1 MLQGWQASRNTDK
14 EQRTK
19 RNYKRR
25 RNSERTKN
33 LIETSEESR
42 PVAIVQTKR
51 HRTMSWKF
59 TKIKK
64 EKKRKR
70 KKDEMK
76 VERRKQNKSFI
87 TSICPSLG
95 QRDARSKRQ
104 KYKGPTRYRLRRVT
118 WILNYHL
125 ISSIIRYRNLVHREK
140 FSTP

>member
-42 PVAIVQTKR
+42 PVAIVQTER

-64 EKKRKR
+64 GR
-70 KKDEMK
+70 KK
-76 VERRKQNKSFI
+76 
-87 TSICPSLG
+87 G
-95 QRDARSKRQ
+95 
-104 KYKGPTRYRLRRVT
+104 
-118 WILNYHL
+118 
-125 ISSIIRYRNLVHREK
+125 RNENRTKETK
-140 FSTP
+140 

>member
-1 MLQGWQASRNTDK
+1 MLQGWQAGRNTDK

-59 TKIKK
+59 TKTKK
-64 EKKRKR
+64 KK
-70 KKDEMK
+70 KKK
-76 VERRKQNKSFI
+76 
-87 TSICPSLG
+87 
-95 QRDARSKRQ
+95 
-104 KYKGPTRYRLRRVT
+104 KG
-118 WILNYHL
+118 
-125 ISSIIRYRNLVHREK
+125 RNDSRTKETK
-140 FSTP
+140 